1 MNMQQTLKI
10 AIFAS
15 GNGTNAENIIRYFQS
30 HGEYGMEVALVVAN
44 NPEAYVLQRA
54 RSLNVPAKTV
64 PAKGFR
70 DPEVILPLLDEF
82 GVSAVVLAGFLLMV
96 PEFIIDRYQ
105 NRILN
110 IHPSLLPKFGGKGMY
125 GHHVHEAVVAAGE
138 KETGITIHRVTAD
151 CDKGEIVFQTTVD
164 LTPDDTPQTIE
175 AKIHVLE
182 QRHFPE
188 VIAKTFCNLG

>member
-1 MNMQQTLKI
+1 MQQTLKI

-15 GNGTNAENIIRYFQS
+15 GNGSNAENIIRFFRKYK
-30 HGEYGMEVALVVAN
+30 EYGIEVALVVSN
-44 NPEAYVLQRA
+44 TPEAYVLQRA
-54 RSLNVPAKTV
+54 RALDVTAKTV
-64 PAKGFR
+64 AAKDFR
-70 DPEVILPLLDEF
+70 NKDVILPLLDEY
-82 GVSAVVLAGFLLMV
+82 GVSAIVLAGFLLMV
-96 PEFIIDRYQ
+96 PDFIIDRYQ

-138 KETGITIHRVTAD
+138 KQTGITIHQVTED
-151 CDKGEIVFQTTVD
+151 CDKGAIVFQATVD

-175 AKIHVLE
+175 TKIHVLE
-182 QRHFPE
+182 QRYFPE